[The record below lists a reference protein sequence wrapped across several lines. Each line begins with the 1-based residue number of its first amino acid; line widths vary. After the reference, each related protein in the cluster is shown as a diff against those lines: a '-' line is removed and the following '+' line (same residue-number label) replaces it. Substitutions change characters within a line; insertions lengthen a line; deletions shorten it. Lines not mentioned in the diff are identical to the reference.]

1 MSGLDQKGTKFP
13 NGINVI
19 GNKLYATGISSAG
32 QNNILDS
39 NLAEV
44 AVDPVYSKIVSV
56 TLAELNAGKVIIAAI
71 PGRTIK
77 VVGYTMIFNGTFTTA
92 TDIRLQDSNS
102 SPVLIS
108 TVLIA
113 NATAAQNAN
122 SDVVGTGVTNG
133 AGCFANLTASKGV
146 AIAKTGSSAAGGTNI
161 MVKVLYNVI

>member
-1 MSGLDQKGTKFP
+1 MP
-13 NGINVI
+13 NNT
-19 GNKLYATGISSAG
+19 NFSNATGDGVVQADGFATKG
-32 QNNILDS
+32 QNYVLDS
-39 NLAEV
+39 SNANV
-44 AVDPVYSKIVSV
+44 SADWVYSKIVSV

-77 VVGYTMIFNGTFTTA
+77 IVGYTMIFNGTFTTA

-108 TVLIA
+108 TVAIA

-146 AIAKTGSSAAGGTNI
+146 SIAKTGSSAAGGTSI